1 MHWNL
6 CGKSVDQ
13 LQVSEKESTT
23 SFRFGDGDSVKSE
36 KTVISLAKID
46 KKNVMIKTD
55 VIDTDLLLLLGK
67 SEES

>member
-1 MHWNL
+1 M
-6 CGKSVDQ
+6 
-13 LQVSEKESTT
+13 SEKESTT

>member
-1 MHWNL
+1 M
-6 CGKSVDQ
+6 
-13 LQVSEKESTT
+13 SEKESTT

-46 KKNVMIKTD
+46 KNVMIKTD